1 MSEVHILIKSY
12 KKSFYGP
19 ICGLQTT
26 YMDRYMV
33 IDQAAKR
40 SPKGKEKRHSNRT
53 AKEGENTAQPSYK
66 IKPNQGG
73 EGIRKKQA
81 RPRRGRKEEGG
92 GNKRKN
98 KG

>member
-12 KKSFYGP
+12 KKKSFYGP

-73 EGIRKKQA
+73 EGIRKKA
-81 RPRRGRKEEGG
+81 GPTEERKRGG
-92 GNKRKN
+92 GFYV
-98 KG
+98 

>member
-1 MSEVHILIKSY
+1 
-12 KKSFYGP
+12 
-19 ICGLQTT
+19 
-26 YMDRYMV
+26 MV

-73 EGIRKKQA
+73 EGIRKKA
-81 RPRRGRKEEGG
+81 GPTEERKRGG
-92 GNKRKN
+92 GFYV
-98 KG
+98 